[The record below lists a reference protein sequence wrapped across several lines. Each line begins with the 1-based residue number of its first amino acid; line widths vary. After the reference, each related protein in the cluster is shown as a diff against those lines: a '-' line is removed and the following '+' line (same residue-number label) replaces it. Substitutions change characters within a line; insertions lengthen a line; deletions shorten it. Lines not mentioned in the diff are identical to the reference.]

1 MAIDNS
7 RIISTVKILL
17 AKGIDGVGIESIEKT
32 GTSGLVDTYTITY
45 TDSRKTTFTITNGNG
60 IASVEKTSTSG
71 LVDTYTITFDD
82 GSTET
87 FDITNGRGITKIE
100 KTATVGNVDTYTI
113 TYNDGTTSTYE
124 VTNGAGSTASGIT
137 FTNNGEGATNVQDAV
152 DNTLELIAPIQLTL
166 TADKTYNVGDQFV
179 YEGLLYEVTATIASG
194 TAIIIGSNAQLADTV
209 AEQLSEIN
217 LNLFKYELIGTI
229 TQSNTWATISND
241 VRQYKAIA
249 VVVVYTGDNMSTYQF
264 NTTPTIMN
272 TSQFLSGIITQLTA
286 PYVRSNANEYGVAKP
301 DGNGVKLLGSNIDT
315 NMRIALFGLN

>member
-1 MAIDNS
+1 MQHIKEDIMAIDNS

-60 IASVEKTSTSG
+60 ITSVEKTSTSG

-124 VTNGAGSTASGIT
+124 VTNGAGSTASGII
-137 FTNNGEGATNVQDAV
+137 FTDNGEGATNVQDAV
-152 DNTLELIAPIQLTL
+152 DNVLKLVAPIQLTL
-166 TADKTYNVGDQFV
+166 TADKTYYEGDQFV
-179 YEGLLYEVTATIASG
+179 YNGLLYEVTSTIASG
-194 TAIIIGSNAQLADTV
+194 TAIENAMSGYMEEKDLLRDYTHATDLARVILAYTWYAKLMGKTQLDAIKLDAIPKAFLRSTPDKTV
-209 AEQLSEIN
+209 DRPVTDAE
-217 LNLFKYELIGTI
+217 
-229 TQSNTWATISND
+229 
-241 VRQYKAIA
+241 KAI
-249 VVVVYTGDNMSTYQF
+249 
-264 NTTPTIMN
+264 I
-272 TSQFLSGIITQLTA
+272 L
-286 PYVRSNANEYGVAKP
+286 
-301 DGNGVKLLGSNIDT
+301 
-315 NMRIALFGLN
+315 

>member
-1 MAIDNS
+1 MSIDNS
-7 RIISTVKILL
+7 HKIETVKILL
-17 AKGIDGVGIESIEKT
+17 AKGVDGIGIEKIEKT

-124 VTNGAGSTASGIT
+124 VTNGAGSTASGII

-194 TAIIIGSNAQLADTV
+194 TSITIGSNCQLTDTV
-209 AEQLSEIN
+209 AEQLTAIN
-217 LNLFKYELIGTI
+217 SNLSELIKNGLDPYVDLIAYGSDYTCPCDGYVDIIARNNCVSQCIIKGASGTGSI
-229 TQSNTWATISND
+229 IPALHSAANNVWSSQPIFVKKGMIISNASATPSNYGF
-241 VRQYKAIA
+241 VRFIPL
-249 VVVVYTGDNMSTYQF
+249 V
-264 NTTPTIMN
+264 
-272 TSQFLSGIITQLTA
+272 
-286 PYVRSNANEYGVAKP
+286 
-301 DGNGVKLLGSNIDT
+301 
-315 NMRIALFGLN
+315 

>member
-1 MAIDNS
+1 MSIDNS
-7 RIISTVKILL
+7 HKIETVKILL
-17 AKGIDGVGIESIEKT
+17 AKGVDGIGIEKIEKT

-60 IASVEKTSTSG
+60 IATVEKTSTSG

-124 VTNGAGSTASGIT
+124 VTNGAGSTASGIS

-194 TAIIIGSNAQLADTV
+194 TSITIGSNCQLTDTV
-209 AEQLSEIN
+209 AEQLTAIN
-217 LNLFKYELIGTI
+217 NDLSKNNLGSPISLDNYTSSSNIYTFPSDGYVLINESGANTRTGIHLMGASGTGFDI
-229 TQSNTWATISND
+229 EMGYDSTTQ
-241 VRQYKAIA
+241 
-249 VVVVYTGDNMSTYQF
+249 YTQRN
-264 NTTPTIMN
+264 PV
-272 TSQFLSGIITQLTA
+272 
-286 PYVRSNANEYGVAKP
+286 YVRKGMKCYTIGQSGRAVFYP
-301 DGNGVKLLGSNIDT
+301 FS
-315 NMRIALFGLN
+315 

>member
-87 FDITNGRGITKIE
+87 FNITNGRGITKIE

-166 TADKTYNVGDQFV
+166 TANKTYNAGDQFV

-194 TAIIIGSNAQLADTV
+194 TAIIIGSNVQLADTV
-209 AEQLSEIN
+209 AEQLTAINSNLTWTLLKSYTAEYQSETVPITAKELKFVVKSNDSISPEQIYTISEISGRFIITGIYYKN
-217 LNLFKYELIGTI
+217 TTNNQTYELVPVFILSSSILELRAIYAELQTL
-229 TQSNTWATISND
+229 SSVD
-241 VRQYKAIA
+241 VYYR
-249 VVVVYTGDNMSTYQF
+249 
-264 NTTPTIMN
+264 
-272 TSQFLSGIITQLTA
+272 
-286 PYVRSNANEYGVAKP
+286 
-301 DGNGVKLLGSNIDT
+301 
-315 NMRIALFGLN
+315 

>member
-60 IASVEKTSTSG
+60 IASVEKTNTSG

-124 VTNGAGSTASGIT
+124 VTNGAGSTASGII
-137 FTNNGEGATNVQDAV
+137 FTDNGEGATNVQDAV
-152 DNTLELIAPIQLTL
+152 DNTLKLIAPIQLTL

-194 TAIIIGSNAQLADTV
+194 TAITIGSNCQLTDTV

-217 LNLFKYELIGTI
+217 SNISKIYTIDIGTHATSDGNPYLYVFNNKVAI
-229 TQSNTWATISND
+229 LVLHGIKNLSSNYQKIGELPINI
-241 VRQYKAIA
+241 RP
-249 VVVVYTGDNMSTYQF
+249 STYAYSNAYNETSHQT
-264 NTTPTIMN
+264 NCRIQANGDIEMMVTSGSTSYPTITMIFQI
-272 TSQFLSGIITQLTA
+272 S
-286 PYVRSNANEYGVAKP
+286 
-301 DGNGVKLLGSNIDT
+301 
-315 NMRIALFGLN
+315 